1 MHPSSKSSVPI
12 SSDDSN
18 FAKVFPETGQKFGI
32 NITRFIFQDDIYFA
46 SSQMAQLEDQNNLV
60 DLKRRHIN
68 VKYRNTQQT
77 HTSTTSEQQIRI
89 YKMSLNS
96 IQKLSL
102 DRSPATKQRL
112 PNVRTP
118 LSPFNEVS
126 FDFAAQTSTHDS
138 DSSFEETQEHEQS
151 KAASLSTHNLNR
163 PYSWA
168 VLDLDDTSTKL
179 DNEFRELIE
188 CHQGE
193 INCI

>member
-1 MHPSSKSSVPI
+1 
-12 SSDDSN
+12 
-18 FAKVFPETGQKFGI
+18 
-32 NITRFIFQDDIYFA
+32 
-46 SSQMAQLEDQNNLV
+46 MAHLEDQNNLV

-77 HTSTTSEQQIRI
+77 HTTTSEQQIRI

-96 IQKLSL
+96 IQKLRL
-102 DRSPATKQRL
+102 DPSPATKQRL

-118 LSPFNEVS
+118 LSPFSEVS
-126 FDFAAQTSTHDS
+126 FDFAAPSSPHDS
-138 DSSFEETQEHEQS
+138 DSSFEETQDSEQS
-151 KAASLSTHNLNR
+151 KAASLSSHNISR

>member
-1 MHPSSKSSVPI
+1 MC
-12 SSDDSN
+12 
-18 FAKVFPETGQKFGI
+18 
-32 NITRFIFQDDIYFA
+32 FQDDIYFA
-46 SSQMAQLEDQNNLV
+46 SSQSENQNNLT
-60 DLKRRHIN
+60 DFKRRHAN

-77 HTSTTSEQQIRI
+77 HASTTPEQQIRI

-102 DRSPATKQRL
+102 DRSPKERL

-126 FDFAAQTSTHDS
+126 FDFPTPKPTHDS
-138 DSSFEETQEHEQS
+138 DSSYEDARESQQAKTS
-151 KAASLSTHNLNR
+151 VSTLNLNR

-168 VLDLDDTSTKL
+168 VLEDTSKKL